1 MTRVSKRAPSRK
13 AVKDT
18 KLPLLSSP
26 SASLISIMSALES
39 LASTDSTFT
48 PRRTIIASF
57 GFDEESTGSA
67 AAALAAHLVSRY
79 GDNGAELIVD
89 EGGSVLGPDAP
100 DFEGGM
106 GVAYA
111 GPATSEK
118 GYIDVR
124 VTVRTPGGHSSVPP
138 PRTGI
143 GYLARIV
150 ANLEDHA
157 PQPKLDDVSH
167 PALAPLLCLRDA
179 PAIRK
184 DRPKLYKA
192 LQRLAD
198 HLAANEAAAPPS
210 GKVKC
215 RRRRQRR
222 QQKLLNAVLPLLS
235 SEEKS
240 LFTTTQAV
248 DLISGGVKVNALPE
262 RSEAIVNHRIDVLSS
277 VAEVKERVTGIVKK
291 ESERLGLDFAGWVE
305 EQEDMAMAAVK
316 GRGSVSLSVAYDSAL
331 EPTPSSPVVDDGHG
345 SASAWPLLSSVIR
358 STWQLEQ
365 DNAASH
371 PFIPVIPTIMG
382 GNTDTKSYHALSR
395 NIYRFSGGT
404 LQPPP
409 KGIAEGGIHTVN
421 EYAPI
426 DAVVKGVEFYR
437 NLIWA
442 TQEM

>member
-1 MTRVSKRAPSRK
+1 
-13 AVKDT
+13 
-18 KLPLLSSP
+18 
-26 SASLISIMSALES
+26 
-39 LASTDSTFT
+39 
-48 PRRTIIASF
+48 
-57 GFDEESTGSA
+57 
-67 AAALAAHLVSRY
+67 
-79 GDNGAELIVD
+79 
-89 EGGSVLGPDAP
+89 
-100 DFEGGM
+100 M

-167 PALAPLLCLRDA
+167 PALAPLLCLREA
-179 PAIRK
+179 PSIRK

-210 GKVKC
+210 GKLKC
-215 RRRRQRR
+215 RRRQRR
-222 QQKLLNAVLPLLS
+222 QQKLLDAVLPLLS

-277 VAEVKERVTGIVKK
+277 VAEVKERVTGVVKK
-291 ESERLGLDFAGWVE
+291 ESERLGLEFAGWVDE
-305 EQEDMAMAAVK
+305 DDMAIDAVK
-316 GRGSVSLSVAYDSAL
+316 GKGSFSLSVAYDSAL
-331 EPTPSSPVVDDGHG
+331 EPTPSSPVVDDGND
-345 SASAWPLLSSVIR
+345 SASAWRLLSSVIR
-358 STWQLEQ
+358 STSQR
-365 DNAASH
+365 H
-371 PFIPVIPTIMG
+371 PDVIPNVVRLGTSPPSPSCHHRTPSLCCSSFSRRLPG
-382 GNTDTKSYHALSR
+382 DKLSMTSSVDS
-395 NIYRFSGGT
+395 FSGT
-404 LQPPP
+404 
-409 KGIAEGGIHTVN
+409 
-421 EYAPI
+421 
-426 DAVVKGVEFYR
+426 
-437 NLIWA
+437 
-442 TQEM
+442 